1 MRPCRKRALA
11 GLTLALGCLPV
22 LATAQNRIVNGG
34 FDQSLVAWT
43 ADTADGR
50 SASWNGD
57 DADAAPGSGS
67 VEIRHT
73 GTATGF
79 QVMVL
84 AQCVSLSGMA
94 PGSTPIG
101 MRSKALQE
109 SAGIVQAHVSLT
121 FYRDHVCEDFHFPGP
136 NYALAINN
144 PNWQSEDTNFTL
156 NADTRSVRVELGISR
171 NVGAPPSGAV
181 RFDGLYLG
189 TTGAGPEI
197 ANLKR
202 WTLDAGGGRATAG
215 ALALAGSIG
224 QPDAGSATG
233 GAIELQGGF
242 WFAAGVAGPPPD
254 ALIFRNG
261 FEAP

>member
-1 MRPCRKRALA
+1 MRPCRKLALA

-34 FDQSLVAWT
+34 FGQSLAAWT

-50 SASWNGD
+50 SASWNND

-73 GTATGF
+73 GTATGL

-84 AQCVSLSGMA
+84 GQCVSLSGMPA
-94 PGSTPIG
+94 GSTPIG

-109 SAGIVQAHVSLT
+109 SAGTVQAHVSLT

-136 NYALAINN
+136 SYALAINN
-144 PNWQSEDTNFTL
+144 PNWLSEDTSFTRDP
-156 NADTRSVRVELGISR
+156 DTRSVRVELGISR

-181 RFDGLYLG
+181 RFDGLYIG
-189 TTGAGPEI
+189 TAGAGPEI

-202 WTLDAGGGRATAG
+202 WTVDAGGGRATAG
-215 ALALAGSIG
+215 ALALSGSIG
-224 QPDAGSATG
+224 QPDAGSAAG
-233 GAIELQGGF
+233 GSIELQGGF
-242 WFAAGVAGPPPD
+242 WFAAAAVGPPPGEN
-254 ALIFRNG
+254 IFRNG